1 MQEQLSHSQQV
12 FYFGLV
18 LMLGTGVLSAT
29 LWPAAGV
36 GTIIGVAAGASLA
49 LGGRVWH
56 RQVLR
61 SAHHRTLL

>member
-1 MQEQLSHSQQV
+1 MQERLSQSQQI
-12 FYFGLV
+12 FYIGLA

-29 LWPAAGV
+29 LWPAAGI
-36 GTIIGVAAGASLA
+36 GTIIGVAAGAALA
-49 LGGRVWH
+49 LAGRLWH